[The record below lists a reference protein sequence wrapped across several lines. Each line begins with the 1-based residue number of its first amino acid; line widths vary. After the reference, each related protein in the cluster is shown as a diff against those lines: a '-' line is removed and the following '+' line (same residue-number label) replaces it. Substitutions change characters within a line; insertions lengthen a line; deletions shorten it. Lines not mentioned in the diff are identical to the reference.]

1 MLNTV
6 IEKLLM
12 PIHANNFTVK
22 TRKINH
28 SAIVRFFN
36 IFPCVY
42 GKIIILDKYLWV
54 LYICL
59 YYAFHK
65 HHN

>member
-22 TRKINH
+22 TRKISH
-28 SAIVRFFN
+28 SAIVRLFN
-36 IFPCVY
+36 IFPCIF
-42 GKIIILDKYLWV
+42 GKIIILDKYLV